1 MISIFA
7 RHFQSWIKIGS
18 QRNLTLRAQIGGVAH
33 RLWLD
38 VSCAVVVG
46 CDAQVWSFRSVNT
59 KAKPG
64 SVLKGLRLANGW
76 TLAEVSRRTGLPVST
91 LSKVEN
97 DKMSLSYDKLARI
110 SRGLEIDIG
119 QLFSLEAAPPLSL
132 VTGRRS
138 INRAGEGRMID
149 TETYESIYTATDLLN
164 KRFVPIVVE
173 VHARSVSEF
182 SEMIRHAGEEYT
194 YVLEGTIELHT
205 DLYAP
210 VTLEA
215 GDSIYFDSGMGHIY
229 LAAGPGPCRVLSIC
243 SGDESQLIAA
253 SGGQD
258 ASLPVEPGSLQS
270 ETLKPLKRADR
281 RRAGNS

>member
-1 MISIFA
+1 M
-7 RHFQSWIKIGS
+7 
-18 QRNLTLRAQIGGVAH
+18 
-33 RLWLD
+33 
-38 VSCAVVVG
+38 
-46 CDAQVWSFRSVNT
+46 NT
-59 KAKPG
+59 EAKPG

-119 QLFSLEAAPPLSL
+119 RLFSSEAAPSLSL

-138 INRAGEGRMID
+138 IVRAGEGRSIE
-149 TETYESIYTATDLLN
+149 TETYQSLFLATDLLN
-164 KRFVPIVVE
+164 KRFVPLIAE
-173 VHARSVSEF
+173 IHARSLSEF
-182 SEMIRHAGEEYT
+182 SEMIRHPGEEYT
-194 YVLEGTIELHT
+194 FVLEGTIELHT

-210 VTLEA
+210 VRLEA
-215 GDSIYFDSGMGHIY
+215 GDSIYFDSGMGHAY
-229 LAAGPGPCRVLSIC
+229 LSVGPGHARVLSIC

-258 ASLPVEPGSLQS
+258 TAPAPESSATAAP
-270 ETLKPLKRADR
+270 ETPKPARPAVR
-281 RRAGNS
+281 RRAGRS